1 MKVLMVHNFYRTAT
15 PGGED
20 NVFRQERDLLDR
32 AGIEVV
38 SYTRSNDDV
47 DVRDRRQLVRTAASM
62 SWSWRSYEEISDLI
76 RRERPEVA
84 HFHNT
89 FPLISAS
96 GYVACRDQGVPVV
109 QTLHNYRIVC
119 AAATFHRA
127 GKVCEECK
135 AGHPWP
141 AVLHRCYRN
150 SLPGSLA
157 MARMLRTNWRRGI
170 YEDFID
176 VFVALTEFAAAR
188 FAREGLPNDRI
199 VVNPN
204 FVDSTASA
212 SPGGGGYAIFVA
224 RLSQEKGVGLLL
236 RAWRELR
243 DIPLKVVGDGP
254 LFEQVRNAAQAE
266 GLPIE
271 FLGMRPREEAI
282 ELIGGAELQVIASE
296 CFEGFPLVAVESYA
310 RGTPVVAS
318 SIGGLT
324 ELVIDGETG
333 LRFKAG
339 DPVALASQVRRLWD
353 DAALRRRLRGGAR
366 ARFEAEYTPQLA
378 LQRLL
383 AIYERAKAVARAG

>member
-20 NVFRQERDLLDR
+20 NVFRQERDLLGR
-32 AGIEVV
+32 AGIDVL
-38 SYTRSNDDV
+38 SYTKSNDDV

-62 SWSWRSYEEISDLI
+62 SWSWPSYEQISDLI

-96 GYVACRDQGVPVV
+96 GYVACRDHGVPVV

-119 AAATFHRA
+119 AAATLHRA
-127 GKVCEECK
+127 GKVCELCK

-188 FAREGLPNDRI
+188 FAREGLPRDRI

-204 FVDSTASA
+204 FVDSTGTV
-212 SPGGGGYAIFVA
+212 SPGGGGYAVFVA

-254 LFEQVRNAAQAE
+254 LFDQIRETARAE

-282 ELIGGAELQVIASE
+282 ELIGAAELQVIASE

-318 SIGGLT
+318 SIGGLA

-333 LRFKAG
+333 LHFAAG
-339 DPVALASQVRRLWD
+339 DPASLARQVRRLWD
-353 DAALRRRLRGGAR
+353 DAALRHKLRCGAR
-366 ARFEAEYTPQLA
+366 ARFEAQYTPKLA
-378 LQRLL
+378 LERLL
-383 AIYERAKAVARAG
+383 AVYERAKAAARAG

>member
-1 MKVLMVHNFYRTAT
+1 MKVLMVHNFYRAAT

-20 NVFRQERDLLDR
+20 NVFRQERDLLR
-32 AGIEVV
+32 NAGVDVV
-38 SYTRSNDDV
+38 CFTRSNDDV
-47 DVRDRRQLVRTAASM
+47 DVRDRRQVVRTAANM
-62 SWSWRSYEEISDLI
+62 GWSWESYEQLSDLI
-76 RRERPEVA
+76 VRERPDVA

-96 GYVACRDQGVPVV
+96 GYVACRDRGVPVV

-127 GKVCEECK
+127 GRVCEQCS

-141 AVLHRCYRN
+141 AVWHRCYRG
-150 SLPGSLA
+150 SLAGSLA
-157 MARMLRTNWRRGI
+157 MARMLRSNWRRGI

-176 VFVALTEFAAAR
+176 VFVALTQFAASK
-188 FAREGLPNDRI
+188 FAGEGLPRERI
-199 VVNPN
+199 VVSPN
-204 FVDSTASA
+204 FVDSTAPA
-212 SPGGGGYAIFVA
+212 SGGGGGYAIFVA
-224 RLSQEKGVGLLL
+224 RLSEEKGVRVLL

-254 LFEQVRNAAQAE
+254 LFGEFRAAARAE

-282 ELIGGAELQVIASE
+282 ELIGAAELQVIASE

-310 RGTPVVAS
+310 RGTPLVAA

-333 LRFKAG
+333 LRFDAG
-339 DPVALASQVRRLWD
+339 DAGALASNVRRLWS
-353 DAALRRRLRGGAR
+353 DAALRGRLRHGAR
-366 ARFEAEYTPQLA
+366 VRFESEYTPQHA
-378 LQRLL
+378 LKRLL
-383 AIYERAKAVARAG
+383 AIYERARAQAQA